1 MRNARSFPDS
11 RLGFTLIEI
20 LVVIAIIAILI
31 GLLTPAI
38 QAIRES
44 ARQTQCRN
52 HLKQM
57 IVACQNYEAAF
68 GQFPGYGGERAP
80 VRVHYPDSRTQD
92 RSLTSGSWMIQTMV
106 YMENDDLAEPLSQL
120 ANLVEIS
127 PNDKMHA
134 LLQKPVGQFNCPTRR
149 DARAY
154 PLIKDYE
161 ARYGSSA
168 ARTDYAMNGGAAEEA
183 RGVRIKSTRDGVWR
197 LGLSN
202 LSRKIVDGLS
212 QTYMIGEKA
221 MNPSNYESGSD
232 FGDRSPIMG
241 WNNRSGAS
249 NSYVRYAVRSA
260 RQDRIENCFICH
272 DFGSAHPAGWNAAM
286 ADGSVRMF
294 DYSMDLQVHLQN
306 ASINEGEDPWE

>member
-1 MRNARSFPDS
+1 MRPTRSLSPS
-11 RLGFTLIEI
+11 IRGFTLIEI

-68 GQFPGYGGERAP
+68 GQFPGYGGERSP
-80 VRVHYPDSRTQD
+80 LRVEYPDSRSQD
-92 RSLTSGSWMIQTMV
+92 RSITSGSWMIQTMV
-106 YMENDDLAEPLSQL
+106 YMEKDELAKPLSEL
-120 ANLVEIS
+120 ANLVEVT
-127 PNDKMHA
+127 PNDEVQA
-134 LLQKPVGQFNCPTRR
+134 LLQKPVEQFNCPTRR
-149 DARAY
+149 DAKPY
-154 PLIKDYE
+154 PLVKDYAE
-161 ARYGSSA
+161 RYGSSA
-168 ARTDYAMNGGAAEEA
+168 TRTDYAMNGGAADEA

-221 MNPSNYESGSD
+221 MKPSNYESGSD
-232 FGDRSPIMG
+232 FGDRAPIMG
-241 WNNRSGAS
+241 WNNRGGAS
-249 NSYVRYAVRSA
+249 NSYVRYAVRSTK
-260 RQDRIENCFICH
+260 QDRRENCFVCH

-294 DYSMDLQVHLQN
+294 DYNMDLQVHQQN
-306 ASINEGEDPWE
+306 ASINHAEDPWE